1 MKLNKLL
8 VVMICSSGLALSGCG
23 VNSVKDIDPSGYSMA
38 SDYAFAVI
46 EKSGCI
52 GKIDGLFVKSGEKR
66 ATKDGLE
73 YIFSGNNLHCTQTS
87 FKEQMAN
94 YCRSKGGEPVQGET
108 WCRKDDTPLFYVGEL
123 STLEKNANQS
133 QEHWFSTALKRGFI
147 SERVQEK
154 EALIAKENEKLA
166 EKERTRIRNMK
177 GNVNVGDS
185 ICREDYDVPL
195 YQYSSRIFYQGY
207 VESKSGN
214 KIKVRIVRHGG
225 EKDIINDVTP
235 NPVVWVENKGWFHC

>member
-1 MKLNKLL
+1 
-8 VVMICSSGLALSGCG
+8 
-23 VNSVKDIDPSGYSMA
+23 MA

-123 STLEKNANQS
+123 STLEKMLIKARN
-133 QEHWFSTALKRGFI
+133 TGLALHSKEGSSVSEYRKKR
-147 SERVQEK
+147 
-154 EALIAKENEKLA
+154 L
-166 EKERTRIRNMK
+166 
-177 GNVNVGDS
+177 
-185 ICREDYDVPL
+185 
-195 YQYSSRIFYQGY
+195 
-207 VESKSGN
+207 
-214 KIKVRIVRHGG
+214 
-225 EKDIINDVTP
+225 
-235 NPVVWVENKGWFHC
+235 